1 MEVKYKMKEIIRDAI
16 STSVEENVTYIKSLL
31 VDNSDYVFRQFDA
44 GQWKAAIIYIDGM
57 SDKVLLNDYVMESL
71 MRFSEMDEV
80 NYVSE
85 IADKVLTLTDFRK
98 VDKMK
103 DAVNASLAGEAL
115 LILEGLDY
123 IYVVASRAWPARGVG
138 EPSSETVIRGAR
150 DGFTDTIRFNT
161 ALVRRRIRDTRLRI
175 KATQVGARSKTDVA
189 IIYID
194 DIAKKDL
201 VQDVENRIN
210 KIDIDA
216 ILDSAYI
223 EQLIEDNKYSPF
235 PQIQSTERP
244 DVVSAALYEG
254 RVAILVDNSPFALI
268 VPATLPCF
276 FQSPDDYYQK
286 WMHASG
292 IRILRT
298 LALIMALVIP
308 ALYVAVSTFHTSI
321 IPAKLAYSIAASRAG
336 VPFPA
341 FIEALI
347 MEISVALLVEAVIR
361 LPKPIAST
369 IGIVGG
375 LVVGQ
380 AAVSAGIVSP
390 IMMIVLG
397 LTSMTTFLTP
407 NYSVV
412 LALRMARIILIL
424 MASGLGIFGI
434 VIGMLLLLIHLIR
447 LESFGTPYL
456 APFVNTHK
464 SDLKDMFLRYPFQF
478 FKDRPKYLRPNDKI
492 RQKVS
497 EE

>member
-1 MEVKYKMKEIIRDAI
+1 MKEIIRDAI